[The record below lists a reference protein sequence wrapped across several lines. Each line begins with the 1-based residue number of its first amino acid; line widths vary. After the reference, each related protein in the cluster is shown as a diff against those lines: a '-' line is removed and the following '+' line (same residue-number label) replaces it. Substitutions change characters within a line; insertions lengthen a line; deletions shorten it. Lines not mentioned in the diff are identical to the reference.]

1 MMKTGVELAVFA
13 LSTVGAPYMYGVNG
27 WEITDALIAQKAK
40 QYPAQYTPE
49 KIAHLRKQRGKIAY
63 QCNSY
68 LSIYLDRERSANG
81 WRSAGV
87 GGSIGSIPE
96 LAGVSVHFNGHMGIY
111 IGNGQVVEARGTF
124 YGVVITKLNE
134 RPWTSWRKQPEIDY
148 SEKVVN
154 PMILQKGMK
163 DSAKGGYA
171 GTAVSEWQETLTQK
185 GIKMIND
192 SGKQFGVDGL
202 FGSATENGTKEFQKQ
217 SGLTPT
223 GAVDYPTFAK
233 ILADSRLVKPP
244 VTPDRTADYNK
255 LVSAIKTISEV
266 I

>member
-1 MMKTGVELAVFA
+1 MKTGAELALFA
-13 LSTVGAPYMYGVNG
+13 ISTVGAPYMYGVNG
-27 WEITDALIAQKAK
+27 QIITQALIDEKIE

-49 KIAHLRKQRGKIAY
+49 KVAHLRKQRGKIAY

-68 LSIYLDRERSANG
+68 LSMYLDRERSANG
-81 WRSAGV
+81 WRSAGT
-87 GGSIGSIPE
+87 GGSIETIPE
-96 LAGVSVHFNGHMGIY
+96 QPGISVHYNGHMGIY

-124 YGVVITKLNE
+124 YGVVITALNA
-134 RPWTSWRKQPEIDY
+134 RPWQVWRKQPEINY
-148 SEKVVN
+148 SDQGVT

-192 SGKQFGVDGL
+192 SGKQYGVDGE

-223 GAVDYPTFAK
+223 GAVDYPTFAY
-233 ILADSRLVKPP
+233 ILADARTVKTPAQ
-244 VTPDRTADYNK
+244 PDRSADYDK
-255 LVSAIKTISEV
+255 LVTAIKTISEV

>member
-1 MMKTGVELAVFA
+1 MKTGVELALFA
-13 LSTVGAPYMYGVNG
+13 FSTVGAPYMYGVNG
-27 WEITDALIAQKAK
+27 REITDALIAQKAK

-68 LSIYLDRERSANG
+68 LSLYLDRERSANG
-81 WRSAGV
+81 WRSAGT
-87 GGSIGSIPE
+87 GGSIETIPE
-96 LAGVSVHFNGHMGIY
+96 QPGISVHFNGHMGIY

-124 YGVVITKLNE
+124 YGVVITSLKA
-134 RPWTSWRKQPEIDY
+134 RPWQVWRKQPEISY
-148 SEKVVN
+148 SNQGVT

-163 DSAKGGYA
+163 DNAKGGNA

-185 GIKMIND
+185 GFKMISD
-192 SGKQFGVDGL
+192 SGKQYGVDGE

-233 ILADSRLVKPP
+233 ILADARTVKTPAQ
-244 VTPDRTADYNK
+244 PDRSADYEK
-255 LVSAIKTISEV
+255 LVTAIKTISEV